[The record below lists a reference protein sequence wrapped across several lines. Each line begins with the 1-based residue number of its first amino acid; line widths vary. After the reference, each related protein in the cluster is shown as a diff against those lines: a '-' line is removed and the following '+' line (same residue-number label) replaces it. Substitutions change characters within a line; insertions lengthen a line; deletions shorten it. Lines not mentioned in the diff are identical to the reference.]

1 MWYKII
7 GEPDTKISPQ
17 GSGKIDM
24 KKNEVTNKVSVSA
37 VILYPIY
44 VYTSCGIAV
53 QTNQN
58 WTPAQVEA
66 YGNLVESIQCGN

>member
-1 MWYKII
+1 
-7 GEPDTKISPQ
+7 
-17 GSGKIDM
+17 M

>member
-24 KKNEVTNKVSVSA
+24 KKNEVTT
-37 VILYPIY
+37 L
-44 VYTSCGIAV
+44 TSLVNEGKKIARLS
-53 QTNQN
+53 
-58 WTPAQVEA
+58 
-66 YGNLVESIQCGN
+66 GNRDLNEKIV